1 MPGDEAPSGPRRGGG
16 GAGLLLWSRTRAK
29 RLSPRLRG
37 GKQRVFNLRLR
48 AQRTPPAVRVRGT
61 HPPGPGHSRRRRSR
75 GPLGPGRR
83 PDCILARPGGTDR
96 RSLPVPRV
104 PLLLRGGSDPLLSL
118 AGRGAGGA
126 EPDPT
131 SGEAASGRR
140 APPLEP
146 LPIGIAGPEGVG
158 QTGHQSRRRRG
169 GHSPPQPYQR
179 PM

>member
-29 RLSPRLRG
+29 RPSPRLRG

-96 RSLPVPRV
+96 RSPFCKIISENILNLLKCIQTCAENSKSSDQLVFNTLMMIFQGFCGYKEQRNHLGTRV
-104 PLLLRGGSDPLLSL
+104 EIWS
-118 AGRGAGGA
+118 
-126 EPDPT
+126 E
-131 SGEAASGRR
+131 
-140 APPLEP
+140 
-146 LPIGIAGPEGVG
+146 
-158 QTGHQSRRRRG
+158 
-169 GHSPPQPYQR
+169 
-179 PM
+179 